1 MCSESTGV
9 GWRLKHR
16 RRLSRA
22 GCVTVQAAW
31 GATGALSM
39 DFLRRFVK
47 CVSELPA
54 CMVKGNRPPIP

>member
-1 MCSESTGV
+1 M

-54 CMVKGNRPPIP
+54 CMVKGNGSPIP